1 MKNKPVYHSKVL
13 QRLME
18 EMDKDSWHVKLKR
31 SIRVH
36 IWVWICMKRK
46 YWDKS
51 FEGYIW
57 KKKI

>member
-1 MKNKPVYHSKVL
+1 MKNKPVYHSKIL

-18 EMDKDSWHVKLKR
+18 EMDKDPWHVKLKR

-36 IWVWICMKRK
+36 IWVWICLSRK

-57 KKKI
+57 KIKN